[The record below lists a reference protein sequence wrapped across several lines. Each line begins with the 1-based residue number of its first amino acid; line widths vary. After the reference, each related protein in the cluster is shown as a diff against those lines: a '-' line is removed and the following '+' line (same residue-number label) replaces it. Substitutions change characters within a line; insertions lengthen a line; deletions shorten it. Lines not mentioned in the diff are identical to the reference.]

1 MSQLNVDTIGAQT
14 GNDISIASGKTLKD
28 ASGNAFITSAGVLQ
42 VVTQQATVDLSGDGA
57 EIDIAP
63 MDITIT
69 PQTTS
74 SAIMVGLGSIPIQV
88 ADRNDNNYWGIKI
101 YRTIGSGSA
110 SVIQNSDQMGR
121 AYSSGPSTQY
131 RDGQGLSFIDK
142 PNTTSQCVY
151 EFRFIQNTH
160 ATNENSH
167 IGKGVTCTSY
177 GIEFSG
183 ATEV

>member
-1 MSQLNVDTIGAQT
+1 MASEIKVDTI
-14 GNDISIASGKTLKD
+14 SEKTAANGVTIDGYKLKD
-28 ASGNAFITSAGVLQ
+28 GAGTMVNAALQ

-57 EIDIAP
+57 EIDITP
-63 MDITIT
+63 LDVTIT
-69 PQTTS
+69 PSSTS

-88 ADRNDNNYWGIKI
+88 EDRNDNNYWGMKI

-110 SVIQNSDQMGR
+110 SVIYTNSQMGR
-121 AYSSGPSTQY
+121 ATSERTTEFS
-131 RDGQGLSFIDK
+131 DGKGFSFIDS

-151 EFRFIQNTH
+151 EFRFVQSTGGS
-160 ATNENSH
+160 AESSS
-167 IGKGVTCTSY
+167 IGKGMTCTSY